1 MVFLFAVIR
10 NTGGRPGYK
19 KHVSDPARM
28 VDFKVLEKH
37 PNVYIQK
44 GTGINLY
51 FGSNFTD
58 KYIDLERINIDS
70 S

>member
-37 PNVYIQK
+37 PN
-44 GTGINLY
+44 LY
-51 FGSNFTD
+51 FGGNFTD
-58 KYIDLERINIDS
+58 KYIDLERIKIDS